1 VTKLKKFGVLTGT
14 VVLMASALPAQAR
27 SGPDSFQQR
36 ASVGVLQAERV
47 NEWDVDDFAVAA
59 KSVSVEDDYGITVLE
74 NKTGPSAIA
83 DLSLAGAEDTRDR
96 ALWAAS
102 SEGVRLSWGT
112 DATVQEYR
120 VSRNGELLAVVT
132 DSDYFD
138 GSATPGSEATY
149 LVQSVPKEEIEGE
162 GRTWS
167 LNVPVPTSS
176 GSDLPALKQEAEQT
190 AAAVAAIDKS
200 SVTYKTFIPQ
210 QYLSAPPAGCG
221 SYNGSGYSFGGDN
234 RTWSQTSTAY
244 RTRQIVSVNWLASA
258 SIETSN
264 AVGATKVYRTSNK
277 QLISTKSASNA
288 GMSIRKLAGSTT
300 AKADLRFTL
309 DSTNPFCTGIPNSIS
324 AVFTMIVTR
333 SGNWSITSGS
343 HKQMPNHEIYMGRH
357 TAGYP
362 RYTTAYRRAYL
373 SAQCLV
379 AVNCRRANMGG
390 FSGTY

>member
-1 VTKLKKFGVLTGT
+1 MAKLKKFGMMAGAAVL
-14 VVLMASALPAQAR
+14 LASTLPARAEV
-27 SGPDSFQQR
+27 GPDAIRQR
-36 ASVGVLQAERV
+36 ASVGVLQGERIS
-47 NEWDVDDFAVAA
+47 EWSVDGFAVAA
-59 KSVSVEDDYGITVLE
+59 KSASVEESYGITVLE
-74 NKTGPSAIA
+74 TKTGPSTIA
-83 DLSLAGAEDTRDR
+83 DLSLAGAEDARDR

-102 SEGVRLSWGT
+102 SEGVQLSWGS
-112 DATVQEYR
+112 DATVREYR
-120 VSRNGELLAVVT
+120 VSRDGELLSVVT
-132 DSDYFD
+132 GSSYFD

-149 LVQSVPKEEIEGE
+149 LVQAVPKEDVEGE

-167 LNVPVPTSS
+167 LNVPVPKSS
-176 GSDLPALKQEAEQT
+176 GSDLSALKQEAEQT

-210 QYLSAPPAGCG
+210 QYLSAPPVGCG
-221 SYNGSGYSFGGDN
+221 SYSGSAYSFGGDN

-244 RTRQIVSVNWLASA
+244 RTRQIVSVNWLSSA
-258 SIETSN
+258 SLETSN
-264 AVGATKVYRTSNK
+264 VNGATKVYRTSNK
-277 QLISTKSASNA
+277 QLISTKTASNS

-373 SAQCLV
+373 SPQCLV

>member
-1 VTKLKKFGVLTGT
+1 MGMMKLGLATSALMLLTST
-14 VVLMASALPAQAR
+14 LPAQAR
-27 SGPDSFQQR
+27 IAPDPGAARQS
-36 ASVGVLQAERV
+36 ASVGVLPV
-47 NEWDVDDFAVAA
+47 GSDEWSVDGFAAAA
-59 KSVSVEDDYGITVLE
+59 KSASVEDSYGITVLE
-74 NKTGPSAIA
+74 NKTGPSTIA

-112 DATVQEYR
+112 DASVREYR

-132 DSDYFD
+132 DSGYFD
-138 GSATPGSEATY
+138 ASATPGSETTY
-149 LVQSVPKEEIEGE
+149 LVQSVPKEDIEGE

-176 GSDLPALKQEAEQT
+176 GSNLAALKQEAEQT
-190 AAAVAAIDKS
+190 ATAVAAIDKS

-221 SYNGSGYSFGGDN
+221 AYNGSGYSFGGDN

-244 RTRQIVSVNWLASA
+244 RTRQIATVNWLSGASLEA
-258 SIETSN
+258 LN
-264 AVGATKVYRTSNK
+264 NVGATHVYRTSNK
-277 QLISTKSASNA
+277 QLLGTRTAGNG
-288 GMSIRKLAGSTT
+288 GMSIRKLAGSTA
-300 AKADLRFTL
+300 AKADLRFVL
-309 DSTNPFCTGIPNSIS
+309 EATNPFCTGIPNSIA

-357 TAGYP
+357 QAGYP

-373 SAQCLV
+373 SPQCLV
-379 AVNCRRANMGG
+379 TVNCRRANMGG